1 MVVIMDDLSEASL
14 IADKLLGVVEET
26 SDSTTVK
33 VLKLS
38 LVVVWIAL
46 EVMVELIIEVEITG
60 ELVFV
65 MLLLIDDI
73 IAGLE
78 TIVAVEATLT
88 INSVVE
94 MALVNIPE

>member
-1 MVVIMDDLSEASL
+1 MVVIMDDLSEVSL
-14 IADKLLGVVEET
+14 IADKLLGVVEEI

-46 EVMVELIIEVEITG
+46 EVTVELIIEVEITG
-60 ELVFV
+60 ELV

-73 IAGLE
+73 KIAGLE

-94 MALVNIPE
+94 MVLVNIPE

>member
-1 MVVIMDDLSEASL
+1 MVVIMDDLSEVSL
-14 IADKLLGVVEET
+14 IADKPLGVVEET

-33 VLKLS
+33 VLKLL

-60 ELVFV
+60 ELV
-65 MLLLIDDI
+65 MLPLIDDI
-73 IAGLE
+73 KIAGLE

>member
-1 MVVIMDDLSEASL
+1 MVVIVDDLSEASL

-60 ELVFV
+60 ELVLV

-73 IAGLE
+73 IVELE